1 MENFKKAWNY
11 GTPRKRKDEPEKKE
25 EDEEKKS
32 MTVREHMTQ

>member
-11 GTPRKRKDEPEKKE
+11 GTPRKRKEEPEKKE
-25 EDEEKKS
+25 GEEKKP